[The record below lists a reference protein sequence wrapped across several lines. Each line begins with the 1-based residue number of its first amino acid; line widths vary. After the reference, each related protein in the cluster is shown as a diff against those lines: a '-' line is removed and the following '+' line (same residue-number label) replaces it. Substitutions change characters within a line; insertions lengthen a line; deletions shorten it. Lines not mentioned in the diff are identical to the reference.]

1 MDTDLHD
8 ELDRSFGDGPPID
21 DIATLLGRGHRALR
35 RRRLVSAA
43 AVCGVAVVLGSTYAV
58 SASGPRDSGSQIVV
72 EPTRSPATPEA
83 DRKATSEVTDAP
95 PWQQGEVVR
104 YVDGELEVRPGAVI
118 HEQIDNP
125 QGYAAPDLSDA
136 LDLTLDGHRMWVLA
150 ERSDGSTTIGSS
162 TPSNGWASFAD
173 WVADQVAVSQ
183 GGSGGSG
190 WPVTVRLA
198 DDGRVVAAGDNT
210 ISQRTDHPRLGGT
223 FAAPGTPTG
232 AAVVQV
238 DGGPL
243 SLFVVWRVVDGQ
255 LDVITTP
262 PRDLVGATF
271 EEMLGS
277 ARAAYASG
285 EGLR

>member
-1 MDTDLHD
+1 MDTDLRD
-8 ELDRSFGDGPPID
+8 ELDRSFGDGPAHPPVASD
-21 DIATLLGRGHRALR
+21 LAAGRRALR
-35 RRRLVSAA
+35 RRR
-43 AVCGVAVVLGSTYAV
+43 AV
-58 SASGPRDSGSQIVV
+58 SALVTCGVVAALGASYAVATSGQPQDAGGQIAV
-72 EPTRSPATPEA
+72 EPTRSPSLQDSSSGVATA
-83 DRKATSEVTDAP
+83 R
-95 PWQQGEVVR
+95 PWQDGEVVR
-104 YVDGELEVRPGAVI
+104 YVGGSLEVRPGARI
-118 HEQIDNP
+118 HERVDNP
-125 QGYAAPDLSDA
+125 QGYAPPDRSDA

-150 ERSDGSTTIGSS
+150 ERSDGKISIGSS

-198 DDGRVVAAGDNT
+198 ADGTVVAAGDNT
-210 ISQRTDHPRLGGT
+210 IAQRTDHPRLGAR
-223 FAAPGTPTG
+223 FASPGTPTG
-232 AAVVQV
+232 AAVIQV

-243 SLFVVWRVVDGQ
+243 SLFVVWRVVDGE

-271 EEMLGS
+271 AEMLTY
-277 ARAAYASG
+277 ARAQYDSG